1 MDIFFACT
9 ILINTVSCFI
19 ALICA
24 ASVIQ
29 GTASRQT
36 KLMNADVRR
45 SLALSRATV
54 YLIARGCVHL
64 RYIGAEIAVNSAA
77 VLLRVLVSGSNEPIT
92 GRAGS
97 MERDYGARY
106 GRQTNREYSARDAFV
121 DNSADCAPQFP
132 SLCSGGNSSSSSS
145 SCLDEAATFRC
156 GHFCCPV
163 KNQSILAIDKYRALL
178 LDSMCAVPFA

>member
-77 VLLRVLVSGSNEPIT
+77 VLLRVLVSGSNERLLAALDRWRET
-92 GRAGS
+92 TALATV
-97 MERDYGARY
+97 D
-106 GRQTNREYSARDAFV
+106 RQTWNIRHETH
-121 DNSADCAPQFP
+121 
-132 SLCSGGNSSSSSS
+132 SSTTV
-145 SCLDEAATFRC
+145 LTVRHNFHHFAAAAT
-156 GHFCCPV
+156 
-163 KNQSILAIDKYRALL
+163 AA
-178 LDSMCAVPFA
+178 AVVVAASTRLPLSVVATSAVQ